1 MAHTHNGVLLS
12 LEKEGHSDSYSMDES
27 GEQYAEGHKPDTKG
41 QLLCDCAHMRSLEP
55 SNPQRQTAEWQLQGA
70 GGVGGDW
77 GVSV

>member
-12 LEKEGHSDSYSMDES
+12 LEKEGHSDSYSVDES

-41 QLLCDCAHMRSLEP
+41 QVLCDCAYMRSLEL
-55 SNPQRQTAEWQLQGA
+55 SNPQRQQSGGCRGP